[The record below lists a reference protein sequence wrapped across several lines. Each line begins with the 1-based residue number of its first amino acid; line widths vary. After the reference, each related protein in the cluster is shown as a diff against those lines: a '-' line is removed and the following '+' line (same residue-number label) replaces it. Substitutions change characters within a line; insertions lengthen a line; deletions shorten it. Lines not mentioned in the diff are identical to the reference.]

1 MRARARVRVCLPYV
15 TRRIGSALSHIISFV
30 RIRLLAGIPS
40 NKTAETMTAAAAA
53 VTRGNHCSI
62 SHCHK
67 VDAAVRVAVAAVA
80 AVVAKSPTLTEFDN
94 LLAAC
99 EKVRARL

>member
-40 NKTAETMTAAAAA
+40 NKTA
-53 VTRGNHCSI
+53 VTRGNYCSI

-67 VDAAVRVAVAAVA
+67 VDAAAVRVAVAAAVA